1 LEKIRLWK
9 IPHKKKEN
17 NMELLAPAGNYEKFL
32 TALHFGADAVYLAG
46 GRFGLRAFAGNFSE
60 EEMTKAVALAHEKHK
75 KVYVTLNIIAKDKDF
90 DGLEEYLAFLQRI
103 KVDAVIVADLGV
115 VSFIREK
122 APSLCVHVSTQANII
137 NSYSAKLMASL
148 GAKRL
153 ILARELS
160 LEEIKLIRQSVPP
173 EVEIEVFVH
182 GAMCMAYSGRCLLS
196 NYLTG
201 RDSNHGECVQAC
213 RWKYMVREVSRQDEL
228 EVQED
233 EKGTY
238 IFNSKDLNMLSHLKQ
253 LQDIGV
259 DSIKIE
265 GRMKSPY
272 YVATVVNAYRKA
284 LDMLP
289 QKPTAEL
296 EAELLKAS
304 HRHYTTGFYFGD
316 LDRQFTQDSMPVQES
331 EFVAV
336 VTKDSCGGFVEVEMR
351 NKFSVGDTLEI
362 LSTNN
367 DSFNKNFVVSEIKN
381 LKGENLDSAK
391 VVQERVIIPCK
402 FSLSVGDILRR

>member
-1 LEKIRLWK
+1 
-9 IPHKKKEN
+9 
-17 NMELLAPAGNYEKFL
+17 MELLAPAGNFEKFL

-46 GRFGLRAFAGNFSE
+46 GRFGLRAFAGNFIP
-60 EEMTKAVALAHEKHK
+60 EEMTEAVKIAHEKHK

-90 DGLEEYLAFLQRI
+90 DGLDEYLEFLQKI
-103 KVDAVIVADLGV
+103 SVDAVIVADLGMV
-115 VSFIREK
+115 AYIREH
-122 APSLCVHVSTQANII
+122 APLLNVHVSTQANII
-137 NSYSAKLMASL
+137 NSYSAKLMADL

-160 LEEIKLIRQSVPP
+160 LGEIKQIRESVPS

-213 RWKYMVREVSRQDEL
+213 RWKYMIREVSRQDEL

-233 EKGTY
+233 ERGSY
-238 IFNSKDLNMLSHLKQ
+238 IFNSKDLNMLSHLQELKE
-253 LQDIGV
+253 IGV
-259 DSIKIE
+259 DSVKIE

-272 YVATVVNAYRKA
+272 YVATVVNAYRRA

-289 QKPTAEL
+289 KKPTKEL
-296 EAELLKAS
+296 ETELEKAS
-304 HRHYTTGFYFGD
+304 HRRYTTGFYYGD
-316 LDRQFTQDSMPVQES
+316 EGKQYTEDSMPVQES

-336 VTKDSCGGFVEVEMR
+336 VTKDSDGGVVEVEMR
-351 NKFSVGDTLEI
+351 NKFSVGDELEI
-362 LSTNN
+362 LSVN
-367 DSFNKNFVVSEIKN
+367 DKAMGQKLVVSGIKN
-381 LKGENLDSAK
+381 IAGESLECSK
-391 VVQERVIIPCK
+391 VVQEKVTIPCK
-402 FSLSVGDILRR
+402 YQLFAGDILRR

>member
-1 LEKIRLWK
+1 
-9 IPHKKKEN
+9 
-17 NMELLAPAGNYEKFL
+17 MELLAPAGNFEKFL

-60 EEMTKAVALAHEKHK
+60 EEMRQAVILAHSQNK

-90 DGLEEYLAFLQRI
+90 DGLNDYLNFLQEI
-103 KVDAVIVADLGV
+103 DVDAVIVADIGMLQY
-115 VSFIREK
+115 IK
-122 APSLCVHVSTQANII
+122 KHAPKLCVHVSTQANII
-137 NSYSAKLMASL
+137 NSYSAKLMVEL

-160 LEEIKLIRQSVPP
+160 VEEIKEIRKNIPNDI
-173 EVEIEVFVH
+173 EIEVFVH

-213 RWKYMVREVSRQDEL
+213 RWKYMVREVNREDEL

-233 EKGTY
+233 ENGAY
-238 IFNSKDLNMLSHLKQ
+238 IFNSKDLNMLEHLDILKE
-253 LQDIGV
+253 IGV

-284 LDMLP
+284 LDILP
-289 QKPTAEL
+289 EKPSKEL
-296 EAELLKAS
+296 CAELLKAS
-304 HRHYTTGFYFGD
+304 HRRYTTGFYFKD
-316 LDRQFTQDSMPVQES
+316 ENKQFIEDSMPVQES
-331 EFVAV
+331 EFVAL
-336 VTKDSCGGFVEVEMR
+336 VTSDAKDGFVEVEMR
-351 NKFSVGDTLEI
+351 NKFSVGDELEI
-362 LSTNN
+362 LSPDN
-367 DSFNKNFVVSEIKN
+367 DTFNKKLVVEKITNSQQISV
-381 LKGENLDSAK
+381 DSAK
-391 VVQERVIIPCK
+391 VVQEKVLISCQLPLK
-402 FSLSVGDILRR
+402 KGDILRR

>member
-1 LEKIRLWK
+1 MVWK
-9 IPHKKKEN
+9 NAKKREN
-17 NMELLAPAGNYEKFL
+17 DMELLAPAGNFEKFL

-60 EEMTKAVALAHEKHK
+60 EEMRQAVKIAHERNK

-90 DGLEEYLAFLQRI
+90 EGFEDYLRFLEEI
-103 KVDAVIVADLGV
+103 GVDAVIVADLGV
-115 VSFIREK
+115 VAFIREK
-122 APSLCVHVSTQANII
+122 APNIPVHVSTQANII
-137 NSYSAKLMASL
+137 NSYSAKLMVEL

-160 LEEIKLIRQSVPP
+160 LQEIKMIRENVPSD
-173 EVEIEVFVH
+173 VEIEVFVH

-213 RWKYMVREVSRQDEL
+213 RWKYMVREVNRQDEL

-233 EKGTY
+233 ERGSY
-238 IFNSKDLNMLSHLKQ
+238 IFNSKDLNMLSHLQ
-253 LQDIGV
+253 ELEEIGV

-272 YVATVVNAYRKA
+272 YVATVVNAYRRA

-289 QKPTAEL
+289 QKPTEEL
-296 EAELLKAS
+296 ERELLKAS
-304 HRHYTTGFYFGD
+304 HRRYTTGFYFGD
-316 LDRQFTQDSMPVQES
+316 ENKQYTLDSMPVQES

-336 VTKDSCGGFVEVEMR
+336 VTKDTQNGVVEVEMR

-362 LSTNN
+362 LSVN
-367 DSFNKNFVVSEIKN
+367 DEAFNKEFVVKEIRN
-381 LKGENLDSAK
+381 LEGEKLESAK
-391 VVQERVIIPCK
+391 LVQERVVVPCEYN
-402 FSLSVGDILRR
+402 LSAGDILRR